1 MADLKLLWKSPN
13 GKWEIY
19 DDSDA
24 IKFKLDW
31 NDPYS
36 EVAQVYVT
44 DGWTSRYATIDV
56 AGRVGFGKYDTYGL
70 NVKTVRE
77 KAFSI
82 LRQMYLEKKKK
93 SSKKSVLPYRYFV
106 YAWANKRDGRK
117 YKGET
122 DKKYFQKYETAKA
135 YAKKLWNGLSDAQ
148 KTYIYV
154 TIGRFSDSYESI
166 KDIPKSYSWV
176 HAGEISKDNPI
187 KWLD

>member
-1 MADLKLLWKSPN
+1 MADQKLLWKSPN

-24 IKFKLDW
+24 IRFKLDW

-44 DGWTSRYATIDV
+44 DGWSSHYATIDV
-56 AGRVGFGKYDTYGL
+56 AGRVGFGKYNTYGL
-70 NVKTVRE
+70 DVKTVRE

-82 LRQMYLEKKKK
+82 LRRMYLEKKKK
-93 SSKKSVLPYRYFV
+93 SSKKTVLPYRYFV
-106 YAWANKRDGRK
+106 YAWANKHDGRK

-122 DKKYFQKYETAKA
+122 DKKYFQRYETAKA
-135 YAKKLWNGLSDAQ
+135 YAKKLWNGLSDSQ

-166 KDIPKSYSWV
+166 KDIPKNYRWN
-176 HAGEISKDNPI
+176 HAGEISRDNPI
-187 KWLD
+187 QWLD